1 MSAKLTIIFFIMICF
16 ETGVLL
22 VILPWL
28 NYPSWNENYLLIL
41 ATEKMHAPM
50 LARIMTSGYMRGAV
64 TGVGLLNIML
74 GVWEIINYNRTV
86 RTFQTEW
93 QIEEIDPQ
101 PAGTIDIP
109 DNRPADA
116 STPDR

>member
-41 ATEKMHAPM
+41 ATENLHAPM

-64 TGVGLLNIML
+64 TGLGFLNIML
-74 GVWEIINYNRTV
+74 GVWEMINYNKTV

-93 QIEEIDPQ
+93 QIEEIDSQ
-101 PAGTIDIP
+101 SLGPAGIS

-116 STPDR
+116 SSPDL

>member
-41 ATEKMHAPM
+41 ATENLHAPV

-64 TGVGLLNIML
+64 TGLGLLNIML
-74 GVWEIINYNRTV
+74 GAWEIINYNKTV

-93 QIEEIDPQ
+93 QVEDGPGQSLET
-101 PAGTIDIP
+101 AGIS

-116 STPDR
+116 SNPDQ